1 MQRGNKEDVDGR
13 DKPGHDREG
22 VRRVGNVRM
31 VKAIAERDEVI
42 PKLAEVFRTHG
53 YEGTSLSLI
62 SEATGLGKGSL
73 YNFFPGG
80 KEEMAREVL
89 AHVDGWFSQHVY
101 APLSRTEDP
110 DHAIAVMFDAV
121 DEYFRAG
128 GRVCLVGAMALDAT
142 RDIFAAK
149 IRSYFVGWIEALA
162 AALRRRGESK
172 ARAQLLAEQCVL
184 EIQGALVLTRALG
197 DRGVFSRALKAS
209 RQRLMRG

>member
-1 MQRGNKEDVDGR
+1 MTKL
-13 DKPGHDREG
+13 
-22 VRRVGNVRM
+22 
-31 VKAIAERDEVI
+31 IAERDDVI

-53 YEGTSLSLI
+53 FEGTSLSLI

-89 AHVDGWFSQHVY
+89 AHVDAWFTQHIY
-101 APLSRTEDP
+101 APLSRPEDP
-110 DHAIAVMFDAV
+110 DRAIAAMFDAV

-142 RDIFAAK
+142 RDIFAEK
-149 IRSYFVGWIEALA
+149 IRAYFTGWIDALST
-162 AALRRRGESK
+162 ALRRCGESR
-172 ARAQLLAEQCVL
+172 ARAHLLAEQCVL

-197 DRGVFSRALKAS
+197 DKAVFARALKQS
-209 RQRLMRG
+209 RQRLARG